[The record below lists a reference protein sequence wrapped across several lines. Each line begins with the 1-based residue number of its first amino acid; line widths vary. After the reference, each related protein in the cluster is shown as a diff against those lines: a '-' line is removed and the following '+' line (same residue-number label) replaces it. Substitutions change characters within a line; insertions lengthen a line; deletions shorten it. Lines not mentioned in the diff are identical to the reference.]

1 MDGGVYT
8 CFATNEYGMVIHG
21 TFLKVKAVGKWKG
34 DHQEVCDEP
43 VDGSLGRDLNS
54 LLQGLLVSFV
64 PLRRIKF

>member
-21 TFLKVKAVGKWKG
+21 TFPKVKAVGKWEG

-43 VDGSLGRDLNS
+43 VDGSLGRGLNS